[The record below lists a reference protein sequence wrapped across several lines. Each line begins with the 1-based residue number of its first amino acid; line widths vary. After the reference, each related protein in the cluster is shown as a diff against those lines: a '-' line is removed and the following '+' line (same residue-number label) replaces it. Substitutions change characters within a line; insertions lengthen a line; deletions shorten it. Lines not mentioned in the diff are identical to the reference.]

1 MSDAETSLDPED
13 EGGAEPEPGSSPRA
27 GAQAIRSPEVFEAQV
42 EPFEGTMDGESER
55 EALAE
60 GRKVEVSKYSPA
72 KTRES
77 MRVGL
82 GVTIVV
88 SALAAG
94 TAGGVSA
101 AASGP
106 GTNTILTGVFSPL
119 LGLAGAVVGF
129 YFGGKDSST

>member
-1 MSDAETSLDPED
+1 MSDGQDADPKDGSALDSELS
-13 EGGAEPEPGSSPRA
+13 PGSSPEEPVDFLDA
-27 GAQAIRSPEVFEAQV
+27 HV
-42 EPFEGTMDGESER
+42 EPFEETADGQIDR
-55 EALAE
+55 EALVE

-72 KTRES
+72 KARES
-77 MRVGL
+77 MRVAL
-82 GVTIVV
+82 GVTIIAA
-88 SALAAG
+88 ALAAG
-94 TAGGVSA
+94 AAGAISA